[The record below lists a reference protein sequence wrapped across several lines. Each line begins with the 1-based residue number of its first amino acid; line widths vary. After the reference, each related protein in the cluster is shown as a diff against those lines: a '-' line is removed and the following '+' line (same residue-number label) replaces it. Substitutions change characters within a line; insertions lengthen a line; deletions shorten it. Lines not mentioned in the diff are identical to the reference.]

1 MCDCEG
7 EERESGEQQQQ
18 CETAVTRDGGGT
30 LEPKGASDAAKEDA
44 VVAAVRTPGRARVA
58 EPSGRENGD
67 WSAIGSGQRR
77 RAKQTTRG
85 GRGGRE
91 RARARAR
98 QSSVESSET
107 GRAVPA
113 RFGVTAGTH
122 VTPGPSPPREKFN
135 AVARGL

>member
-7 EERESGEQQQQ
+7 EECKSGEQQQQ

-44 VVAAVRTPGRARVA
+44 VVAAVRAPGRARVA

-77 RAKQTTRG
+77 RTKQTT
-85 GRGGRE
+85 RGGRE

-113 RFGVTAGTH
+113 RFGVTAGAH
-122 VTPGPSPPREKFN
+122 VTPGPSPPREK
-135 AVARGL
+135 